1 VRVAIVHASATIA
14 RVLEGAIR
22 ATPGWRVAW
31 VAATGRD
38 AIARCASD
46 PPDVLVCHASLPDL
60 PADELTRRV
69 LQGGRRAIL
78 LLTSASTSNA
88 GDVFEALSAG
98 ALDAVAEPAVG
109 AGGDLAGLDEVLRRV
124 RIVGRLGGAGV
135 AAPAAAPARARFPAP
150 SGSDDPVAVTTP
162 PPEPARSS
170 GDFPSEARAL
180 AARTPLVVVGAST
193 GGPEAVAT
201 VLAAFPRDFAGSIVV
216 VQHLDEQFTGN
227 LLEIWT
233 RAARLPVRPA
243 AEGEFPPS
251 GAIVVTGCDDDLVM
265 RSDGRLAYREP
276 AAGLFYHPS
285 VDVFFA
291 SVAAHWPAAGVAALL
306 TGIGRDGAQGLLA
319 LRKAGWH
326 TVAQDEASSA
336 VYGMPKAAAE
346 AGAACQVLDVVAIGP
361 ALVAHSRGVRPRR

>member
-1 VRVAIVHASATIA
+1 VRIAIVHVSAAIA

-31 VAATGRD
+31 TAASGGD

-46 PPDVLVCHASLPDL
+46 PPDVLVCQASLPDL

-78 LLTSASTSNA
+78 LLTSAGAGNA

-109 AGGDLAGLDEVLRRV
+109 AGGDLAGVAEVIRRV
-124 RIVGRLGGAGV
+124 RIVGRLGGAG
-135 AAPAAAPARARFPAP
+135 AAAAPVRAGVSLT
-150 SGSDDPVAVTTP
+150 SGRVEHVAGATP
-162 PPEPARSS
+162 PPEPTRGHGGAT
-170 GDFPSEARAL
+170 SEARAL
-180 AARTPLVVVGAST
+180 AERTPLVVVGAST

-201 VLAAFPRDFAGSIVV
+201 VLAAFPRDFAGGIVV

-233 RAARLPVRPA
+233 RAARLPVRPV

-265 RSDGRLAYREP
+265 RADGRLAYRAP
-276 AAGLFYHPS
+276 APGLFYHPS

-346 AGAACQVLDVVAIGP
+346 AGAARQVLDVAAIGP